1 MLLVMGRLIYE
12 ACFEV
17 PVAVRV
23 VARVW
28 EAPACPLTWWL
39 GCALPV
45 QKQKWLG
52 ESTKGQ
58 RERVF
63 PPPKWLGI
71 VWSLHSV
78 FCQTASVLTLD
89 FGNKCL
95 GKGMNESEIAFCLLL
110 SFIHKSPSQL
120 RGDASTSLPLAEWCD
135 IHGVARNFCSRE
147 LVGHFQDG
155 LHWHS

>member
-1 MLLVMGRLIYE
+1 MLLVTWQLIYE
-12 ACFEV
+12 ACLKCLWWYMWLHAYEKLLRV
-17 PVAVRV
+17 LSPGDLDAV
-23 VARVW
+23 
-28 EAPACPLTWWL
+28 
-39 GCALPV
+39 PV

-63 PPPKWLGI
+63 PPPKWLGL
-71 VWSLHSV
+71 VWSLHSM
-78 FCQTASVLTLD
+78 FCQIALVLTFD
-89 FGNKCL
+89 FGNKRL
-95 GKGMNESEIAFCLLL
+95 GKGMNESEIVFFLLL

-120 RGDASTSLPLAEWCD
+120 RDDASTSLPLAEWCD